1 MPSTVTASTQAPQ
14 IKNYIRGDS
23 RLLLIPV
30 YEADGVTPFNLTGCT
45 VFYTLNLS
53 QTPPDDGTDATA
65 VIAKSVSSGFVDSYT
80 SPTVNL
86 PNLNNTPYIA
96 QIQLLNA
103 DTQPLLGGTVYYY
116 DIQLA
121 DASGDITSLGSN
133 SWSINDDITTR
144 I

>member
-1 MPSTVTASTQAPQ
+1 MPSTITASIQAPQ

-45 VFYTLNLS
+45 VYYTLNAS
-53 QTPPDDGTDATA
+53 NTAPDDGTDATA
-65 VIAKSVSSGFVDSYT
+65 AIKKSVSSGFLDVYT

-86 PNLNNTPYIA
+86 PQASVPYIA

-103 DTQPLLGGTVYYY
+103 DTQPLVNETYYY
-116 DIQLA
+116 DIQLK
-121 DASGDITSLGSN
+121 DGSGNISSLGQN
-133 SWSINDDITTR
+133 TWSVQDDTTTR
-144 I
+144 VT